1 MTATPSEQVSL
12 STVRAGV
19 LRRPGLVGALLREE
33 LSSAYDEWLGEL
45 LPPRDDV
52 ALVAVGGLGRREP
65 APYSDL
71 DLVLLHDR
79 KIPDLR
85 ALADG
90 IWYPIW
96 DSGVSLDHSVRTPD
110 QALSVAKDDLKALL
124 GLLDIRHIAGDAGLT
139 GRVRASVLDVWRSS
153 AAKRLPEMQEISR
166 GRWAVAGEAAYL
178 LEPNLKESRG
188 GLRDAQSLHAL
199 ASAQLV
205 DYPVWVREAYPVLL
219 DVRGELQRLTG
230 RADDVLRQQE
240 HDAVAEALGYSG
252 DASGESGEADSEP
265 RDLLLRRVNEAARS
279 IAHEL
284 DVAWRRVRA
293 SQASAPRWRPFAGRL
308 GGGRQ
313 PAERVGMARNVVVQT
328 GEIVLA
334 RDADPWADPGL
345 VLRVARV
352 AAEQDLP
359 IAPFALERLAS
370 ESAPLPTP
378 WPPGVRADLLAVL
391 GAGAPAIAVLE
402 SLDQAGLLVGLIP
415 EWDSVRCRA
424 QHNPVHRFTVDRHLL
439 ETAAAAAD
447 LDVDS
452 AHHGGV
458 DRRDLLLVG
467 ALLHD
472 IGKGFPSPDHS
483 IIGAEK
489 TEVIAAR
496 MGFEGD
502 DLALIVGLV
511 RHHLL
516 LPNTATRRDLDDPMT
531 IEIVRDSVGG
541 SASLLTMLHS
551 LAVADARATG
561 PAAWSDWK
569 AGLVAELVKRARASI
584 GGTPTPAI
592 QPLDDERRALAEA
605 GEFTLVLRPDEV
617 IVAAPDAAGTL
628 YRTAGVLALH
638 ALDIREA
645 SIRTHSGM
653 AVNRF
658 VVEPRFGSM
667 PDPALV
673 RADLVRAMKGELGLA
688 DKLADKER
696 TYSRRHP
703 EGVRRRRPTVLWFDD
718 SVDATVVEFRGEDE
732 IGLLCRITAALEGAG
747 LDIRSARVSSVA
759 GMVVDAF
766 YVTDSDGVPIAEP
779 ERARLEGDLLA
790 AWRS

>member
-1 MTATPSEQVSL
+1 
-12 STVRAGV
+12 
-19 LRRPGLVGALLREE
+19 
-33 LSSAYDEWLGEL
+33 
-45 LPPRDDV
+45 
-52 ALVAVGGLGRREP
+52 
-65 APYSDL
+65 
-71 DLVLLHDR
+71 
-79 KIPDLR
+79 
-85 ALADG
+85 
-90 IWYPIW
+90 
-96 DSGVSLDHSVRTPD
+96 
-110 QALSVAKDDLKALL
+110 
-124 GLLDIRHIAGDAGLT
+124 
-139 GRVRASVLDVWRSS
+139 
-153 AAKRLPEMQEISR
+153 MQEISR
-166 GRWAVAGEAAYL
+166 ARWSVAGEAAYL

-240 HDAVAEALGYSG
+240 HDAVAEALGYEG
-252 DASGESGEADSEP
+252 DPSDGSDESEP

-284 DVAWRRVRA
+284 DVAWRRVGA
-293 SQASAPRWRPFAGRL
+293 SQASAPRWRLF
-308 GGGRQ
+308 GGRQ
-313 PAERVGMARNVVVQT
+313 PAERVGMARNVVLQN

-334 RDADPWADPGL
+334 RDADPWADTGL

-378 WPPGVRADLLAVL
+378 WPAAVRADLLAVL

-402 SLDQAGLLVGLIP
+402 SLDRAGLLVGLIP

-424 QHNPVHRFTVDRHLL
+424 QHNPVHRYTVDRHLL

-452 AHHGGV
+452 AHNGGV
-458 DRRDLLLVG
+458 DRRDLLVVG

-489 TEVIAAR
+489 AEVIATR

-502 DLALIVGLV
+502 DLAMIVGLV

-531 IEIVRDSVGG
+531 IDIVRESVGG
-541 SASLLTMLHS
+541 SASLVTMLYA

-561 PAAWSDWK
+561 PAAWSEWK
-569 AGLVAELVKRARASI
+569 ARLIAELADRTRASI

-592 QPLDDERRALAEA
+592 PPLDDERRELAEA
-605 GEFTLVLRPDEV
+605 GEFALVLRPDEV
-617 IVAAPDAAGTL
+617 IVAAPDVAGTL

-645 SIRTHSGM
+645 SIRTHAGM
-653 AVNRF
+653 AVNHF

-667 PDPALV
+667 PDPVLV
-673 RADLVRAMKGELGLA
+673 RADLVRVLKKELGLA
-688 DKLADKER
+688 EKLAEKER
-696 TYSRRHP
+696 TYARRHP

-732 IGLLCRITAALEGAG
+732 IGLLCRITAALERAG

-766 YVTDSDGVPIAEP
+766 YVTDSGGALVREP
-779 ERARLEGDLLA
+779 DRARLEGDLLA
-790 AWRS
+790 AWHG